1 MVKKVTSS
9 VIESYENVD
18 GVGLVVELKN
28 GNKYAYPSVSRS
40 QMKAFDE
47 AESKG
52 RFFNQVLRQLESRK
66 L

>member
-1 MVKKVTSS
+1 MVKVNST
-9 VIESYENVD
+9 VVESYENVD

-28 GNKYAYPSVSRS
+28 GSKYAYPSVSRS
-40 QMKAFDE
+40 QLKAFEE

-52 RFFNQVLRQLESRK
+52 KFFNKVLRKLESRK